1 MSLGLFWEGGSTFL
15 ELPGFLVV
23 FFWIYLGFLPYFFG
37 FTRYLYH
44 NSLDLLDTEA
54 IFLWNTAIESPGVLR
69 SNQVQTR

>member
-15 ELPGFLVV
+15 DLPGFLVV

-54 IFLWNTAIESPGVLR
+54 IFL
-69 SNQVQTR
+69 